1 MNFDQNLTTQCT
13 WNIRLVL
20 FLSWLNA
27 REFSSITKVQIRG
40 TARIYGLP
48 QSQSFPSY
56 RIYLHA
62 LNCIGSDR
70 VEDMTLTVCTNNFF
84 LKNDYTE
91 PKKGCLRISLKW
103 ESGTRSS
110 CRYNFKN
117 MHKLFYNLF
126 FLKKII
132 PNPRRVAYVSHRNE
146 NQVRVVR
153 PDKTYKNLKI

>member
-1 MNFDQNLTTQCT
+1 MKDTIGSKRAYNPFSNQILLMISPQKTFRSSYVTQLNFDQNLTTQCT

-27 REFSSITKVQIRG
+27 REFSSITKLQIRG
-40 TARIYGLP
+40 TTRIYGLP

-84 LKNDYTE
+84 YFFWKMIIE
-91 PKKGCLRISLKW
+91 PEKGCLRISLTW
-103 ESGTRSS
+103 QSGTRSS
-110 CRYNFKN
+110 ARYG
-117 MHKLFYNLF
+117 
-126 FLKKII
+126 LKKNVQTI
-132 PNPRRVAYVSHRNE
+132 S
-146 NQVRVVR
+146 
-153 PDKTYKNLKI
+153 